1 MVLTPVVYLLS
12 HVFTGNEA
20 VLLTMLN
27 VLIYGWIAVIGFV
40 GLKEVNNF
48 KMSET
53 VKIIFLTVFT
63 VLIMALLI
71 FIIYVLW
78 AQVFEFVSAI
88 FGEVVYQLGY

>member
-1 MVLTPVVYLLS
+1 MVYLLS

-20 VLLTMLN
+20 VMLSMVN
-27 VLIYGWIAVIGFV
+27 ILIYGWIAVIGFV

-48 KMSET
+48 KMTET
-53 VKIIFLTVFT
+53 VKIILLTVFT

-78 AQVFEFVSAI
+78 AQVFEFLTAI
-88 FGEVVYQLGY
+88 FGEVVYRLGY

>member
-1 MVLTPVVYLLS
+1 VLTPIVYLLS
-12 HVFTGNEA
+12 HVFTNNE
-20 VLLTMLN
+20 VFLLTMLN
-27 VLIYGWIAVIGFV
+27 VLTYGWIAVIAFV

-48 KMSET
+48 KMNEN
-53 VKIIFLTVFT
+53 VKVIFLTVFT

-88 FGEVVYQLGY
+88 FGEVVYRLGY